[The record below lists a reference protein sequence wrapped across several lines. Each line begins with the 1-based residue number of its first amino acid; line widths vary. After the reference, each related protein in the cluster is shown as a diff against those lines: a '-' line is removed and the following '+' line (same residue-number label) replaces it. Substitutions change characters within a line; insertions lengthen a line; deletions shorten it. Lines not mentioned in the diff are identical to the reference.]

1 MTCISEDPRLRCAG
15 CSRQRSTGP
24 FANPLTTPSRGWH
37 VFSNIKSSVAFLIAK
52 RYLFAKKS
60 HNVINIISAISA
72 IGMAIGTA
80 ALIIILSIY
89 NGFDSLIRSMMS
101 NVEPDLLITP
111 ATGKVFVP
119 EGEVYDW
126 IYEQESVKNMCSVL
140 QEQVFISYDRQQ
152 GLAQVKG
159 VDWIY
164 EGESPIRDHLREG
177 TFVLHRGDVP
187 LAAVGA
193 GLAYKMGISP
203 RFLSPIEIYFPTR
216 TGRISMTNPAA
227 SIMSIDVWPSCTF
240 SVNSDVDSKLLIIPI
255 EKMREL
261 LDYEEEVSAI
271 EIRVTEGTPQKEISR
286 LQKEISER
294 LGTGFKVK
302 NRFQQNESLYKM
314 MKYEKA
320 AIYMILI
327 FIIIIIAF
335 NIFGSLS
342 MLIIEKKNDI
352 QTLSSIGAPESLIK
366 RIFVLEGWMIS
377 LVGLLFG
384 LVVGI
389 GFSLLQQHF
398 GFIKMPGSFI
408 VQAYPVIVSIW
419 DILLTV
425 AGVALIGYLI
435 ALLPVMIYRK
445 RI

>member
-1 MTCISEDPRLRCAG
+1 MRLA
-15 CSRQRSTGP
+15 
-24 FANPLTTPSRGWH
+24 
-37 VFSNIKSSVAFLIAK
+37 AFIAK

-119 EGEVYDW
+119 KGDTYDW
-126 IYEQESVKNMCSVL
+126 IYEQETVKNMCSVL

-177 TFVLHRGDVP
+177 SFVLHKGDVP
-187 LAAVGA
+187 LAAVGI

-216 TGRISMTNPAA
+216 TGRISMANPSA
-227 SIMSIDVWPSCTF
+227 SLLSIDVWPSCTF
-240 SVNSDVDSKLLIIPI
+240 SINSDIDSKLMIIPI

-261 LDYEEEVSAI
+261 LEYEDEVSAV
-271 EIRVTEGTPQKEISR
+271 EIRVTEGVSQKEISR
-286 LQKEISER
+286 LQKEIAER
-294 LGTGFKVK
+294 LGPSFKVK

-342 MLIIEKKNDI
+342 MLIIEKKDDI
-352 QTLSSIGAPESLIK
+352 RTLRSLGAKESLIK
-366 RIFVLEGWMIS
+366 QIFVLEGWMIS
-377 LVGLLFG
+377 LTGLIGG
-384 LVVGI
+384 LAVGI
-389 GFSLLQQHF
+389 VFSILQQHF
-398 GFIKMPGSFI
+398 GFIKMPGSFV
-408 VQAYPVIVSIW
+408 VQAYPVILSAW
-419 DILLTV
+419 DILFTS

-435 ALLPVMIYRK
+435 ALLPVYIYR
-445 RI
+445 RH